1 MSLDTILNIMTKHG
15 LDCNEIMLLYLTFI
29 AQSENWK
36 PEQSKVYFEKWYD
49 AGGSKILKQTFE
61 SLKEKGVIIK
71 NYCPDSYIPDEV
83 ELNKTFVKSWF
94 KLTGELGKELYNAYP
109 SHMWLNGKTIFL
121 RNHSKRFLNL
131 EDLFFWY
138 AKTIGHSI
146 EYHRFIL
153 DTLAWAKEHNLIQF
167 SLLEFIGSQK
177 WLELDEMRKNGIQNR
192 ASSMEAFDT
201 AN

>member
-29 AQSENWK
+29 SQSENGN
-36 PEQSKVYFEKWYD
+36 PDQNKVYFEKWYNS
-49 AGGSKILKQTFE
+49 GGSKILKRTFE

-71 NYCPDSYIPDEV
+71 NYCPDSYIPNEV
-83 ELNKTFVKSWF
+83 ELNKTFCKSWF
-94 KLTGELGKELYNAYP
+94 KLTGELGKELYDAYP
-109 SHMWLNGKTIFL
+109 TNLFVNGRNLFL
-121 RNHSKRFLNL
+121 KNHIKKFLNV
-131 EDLFFWY
+131 EDVYFWY

-146 EYHRFIL
+146 EYHKFIL

-177 WLELDEMRKNGIQNR
+177 WHDLDYMRKNGIQNQ
-192 ASSMEAFDT
+192 ADT
-201 AN
+201 LDVYGTV

>member
-29 AQSENWK
+29 SQSENGN
-36 PEQSKVYFEKWYD
+36 PDQNKVYFEKWYNS
-49 AGGSKILKQTFE
+49 GGSKILKQTFE

-71 NYCPDSYIPDEV
+71 NYCPDSYIPNEV
-83 ELNKTFVKSWF
+83 ELNKTFCKSWF
-94 KLTGELGKELYNAYP
+94 KLTGELGKELYDAYP
-109 SHMWLNGKTIFL
+109 TNLFVNGRNLFL
-121 RNHSKRFLNL
+121 KNHIKKFLNV
-131 EDLFFWY
+131 EDVYFWY

-146 EYHRFIL
+146 EYHKFIL

-177 WLELDEMRKNGIQNR
+177 WHDLDYMRKNGIQNQ

>member
-29 AQSENWK
+29 SQSENGN
-36 PEQSKVYFEKWYD
+36 PDQNKVYFEKWYNS
-49 AGGSKILKQTFE
+49 GGSKILKQTFE

-71 NYCPDSYIPDEV
+71 NYCPDSYIPNEV
-83 ELNKTFVKSWF
+83 ELNKTFCKSWF
-94 KLTGELGKELYNAYP
+94 KLTGELGKELYDAYP
-109 SHMWLNGKTIFL
+109 TNLFVNGRNLFL
-121 RNHSKRFLNL
+121 KNHIKKFLNV
-131 EDLFFWY
+131 EDVYFWY

-146 EYHRFIL
+146 EYHKFIL

-177 WLELDEMRKNGIQNR
+177 WHDLNYMRKNGIQNQ
-192 ASSMEAFDT
+192 ADT
-201 AN
+201 LDVYGTV

>member
-1 MSLDTILNIMTKHG
+1 M
-15 LDCNEIMLLYLTFI
+15 
-29 AQSENWK
+29 
-36 PEQSKVYFEKWYD
+36 
-49 AGGSKILKQTFE
+49 
-61 SLKEKGVIIK
+61 
-71 NYCPDSYIPDEV
+71 

-192 ASSMEAFDT
+192 ADT
-201 AN
+201 LDVYGTA